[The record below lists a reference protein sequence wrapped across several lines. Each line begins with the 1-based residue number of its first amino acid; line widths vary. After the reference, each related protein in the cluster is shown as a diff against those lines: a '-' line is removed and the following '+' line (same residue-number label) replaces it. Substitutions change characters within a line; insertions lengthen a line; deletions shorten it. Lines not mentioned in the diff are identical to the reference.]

1 MDNLSLPVSNAF
13 VPPAAP
19 HRSALRTMLII
30 AGVLTGLLLGLLTL
44 LLIGLG
50 TGFVPLLIG
59 FVLATLPAPLYVA
72 LALWIDRFEPE
83 PPWTLALAFFWGALI
98 AIFFAFVMNTLGGA
112 IVSALLGDNAGEV
125 FASVVSAPIVEE
137 TLKALVLFAL
147 YRWKR
152 DEFDGVID
160 GIVYA
165 AMVGLGFAMMEN
177 VQYYGGALR
186 DGGIAGSLALFI
198 LRGLM
203 APFSHPLFT
212 SMTGIGLGLASQSRR
227 RAVKLL
233 APLAGLFVA
242 MSLHGLWNLSATIN
256 GLLYLAVY
264 FFIMMPIF
272 IAVLVTIYFALQREG
287 RIVREHLLCDLQQ
300 GLLTPQEY
308 ECLCSVR
315 GRTRASWQAWRA
327 GGVNRWRVR
336 ARYNATASELA
347 FHRARIA
354 GGLATADEAGRTRE
368 EFYRRA
374 LSELGAQVSGARSDL
389 YKA

>member
-1 MDNLSLPVSNAF
+1 MDNFSLPVANTFA
-13 VPPAAP
+13 PPAAP
-19 HRSALRTMLII
+19 QRSALRTMLI
-30 AGVLTGLLLGLLTL
+30 AVGVLVALLLGLLTL

-59 FVLATLPAPLYVA
+59 FVLATLPVPIYVA

-83 PPWTLALAFFWGALI
+83 PPWTLATAFFWGALVAVFI
-98 AIFFAFVMNTLGGA
+98 AFVMNTLGGA
-112 IVSALLGDNAGEV
+112 IVGAIFGDNVGEF
-125 FASVVSAPIVEE
+125 FASVVSAPVVEE
-137 TLKALVLFAL
+137 TSKALVLFGL
-147 YRWKR
+147 FYWKR

-165 AMVGLGFAMMEN
+165 TMVGLGFAMTEN

-186 DGGIAGSLALFI
+186 EGGIAGSLALFI

-212 SMTGIGLGLASQSRR
+212 SMTGMGLGLASLSSR
-227 RAVKLL
+227 RAVKIL
-233 APLAGLFVA
+233 APLVGLFVA
-242 MSLHGLWNLSATIN
+242 MSLHGLWNLSASIN
-256 GLLYLAVY
+256 GLLYFAVY

-300 GLLTPQEY
+300 GLFTVQEY

-315 GRTRASWQAWRA
+315 GRMGTSWRAWRT
-327 GGVNRWRVR
+327 GGVSLWRAR
-336 ARYNATASELA
+336 ARYNSAASELA
-347 FHRARIA
+347 FHRARVA
-354 GGLATADEAGRTRE
+354 RGLAAQDEAARARE

-374 LSELGAQVSGARSDL
+374 LFELGARVSAPR
-389 YKA
+389 